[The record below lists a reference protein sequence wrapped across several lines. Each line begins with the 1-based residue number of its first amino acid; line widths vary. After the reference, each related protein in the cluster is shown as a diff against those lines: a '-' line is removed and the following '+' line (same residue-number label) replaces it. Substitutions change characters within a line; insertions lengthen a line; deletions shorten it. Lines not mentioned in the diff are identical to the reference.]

1 MKASHLHLAYGTKI
15 IYDDCDFILENHD
28 KVGIVGVN
36 GAGKTT
42 LFRIILGEQQL
53 DSGKIDLPNHRL
65 GYLPQEITTPPVH
78 DAMTVWE
85 YVAAGRPVDDLQ
97 EQLNLEYE
105 KLAKYPDSQ
114 AILERINDLQDSID
128 SYDMANFDYELLR
141 ILEKMQLADLMDHKM
156 SDLSGGQKSKVAF
169 ARVLFEN
176 ASLLLLDEPTNHLD
190 VETRNFVANFLR
202 NYQGT
207 VLVISHDVDFL
218 NQVTNK
224 TLFINKTTH
233 KMKVYRGNYN
243 DFRRQYAEEKAAEDA
258 RITEQE
264 REIKR
269 LSEFVAR
276 ARAAKRSNTALIGM
290 GHQREKVLA
299 KKLEELGTR
308 EQEYARVAMNITP
321 AKASGKTPLEV
332 QNLSFGY
339 PNEPLLHERL
349 SFSLTRGEKFLIVGE
364 NGAGKSTLLKL
375 IVGELQPQSGS
386 VILSQNT
393 TIAYYAQEL
402 EILDERRT
410 ILENINSYDFSD
422 TELRSMLS
430 NFLFYDDD
438 VYKKVEVLSPG
449 EKARVALCKILLQ
462 RANLVILDEPTN
474 HFDPETQK
482 IIGENLKDYTGTII
496 MVSHNPAFVEQVG
509 ITRML
514 IVPSRQTSDSSKQ
527 NSQLAV
533 IKNYSRE
540 LLEYYYYLNSDLV

>member
-1 MKASHLHLAYGTKI
+1 MKASHLQLAYGTKI
-15 IYDDCDFILENHD
+15 IYDDCNFNLEDQD

-42 LFRIILGEQQL
+42 LFRIILGEQKL
-53 DSGKIDLPNHRL
+53 DDGKLDLPSLRI
-65 GYLPQEITTPPVH
+65 GYLPQEITVP
-78 DAMTVWE
+78 DDRIDMTVWD
-85 YVAAGRPVDDLQ
+85 YVATGRPVDELQ
-97 EQLNLEYE
+97 TKLNAEYE
-105 KLAKYPDSQ
+105 KLAKYPDSTT
-114 AILERINDLQDSID
+114 ILDRINQLQDLID
-128 SYDMANFDYELLR
+128 SYDISNFDYELLK
-141 ILEKMQLADLMDHKM
+141 ILDKMCLSDLVDAKM
-156 SDLSGGQKSKVAF
+156 CNLSGGQKSKVAF

-176 ASLLLLDEPTNHLD
+176 AGLLLLDEPTNHLD
-190 VETRNFVANFLR
+190 VETKTFVMNFLR
-202 NYQGT
+202 HYQGT
-207 VLVISHDVDFL
+207 VLVISHDVEFL
-218 NQVTNK
+218 NAVTNK
-224 TLFINKTTH
+224 TLFVNKVTH
-233 KMKVYRGNYN
+233 KMKVYRGNYS

-299 KKLEELGTR
+299 KKLAELGTR
-308 EQEYARVAMNITP
+308 EREYARVALNISP
-321 AKASGKTPLEV
+321 AQQSNKVPLEV
-332 QNLSFGY
+332 QNLSFNY
-339 PNEPLLHERL
+339 PNSPILYKKL
-349 SFSLTRGEKFLIVGE
+349 SFTLTRGEKFLIVGE
-364 NGAGKSTLLKL
+364 NGVGKSTLLKL
-375 IVGELQPQSGS
+375 IIGDLQPTAGT
-386 VILSQNT
+386 VIFGNHT
-393 TIAYYAQEL
+393 TTAYYAQEL

-410 ILENINSYDFSD
+410 ILENIQSYDFTD
-422 TELRSMLS
+422 TELRSALS

-438 VYKKVEVLSPG
+438 IYKKVAVLSPG

-462 RANLVILDEPTN
+462 RANLIILDEPTN

-482 IIGENLKDYTGTII
+482 IIGENLKDYSGTII

-514 IVPSRQTSDSSKQ
+514 VIPSHEPNPAAPR
-527 NSQLAV
+527 LAL